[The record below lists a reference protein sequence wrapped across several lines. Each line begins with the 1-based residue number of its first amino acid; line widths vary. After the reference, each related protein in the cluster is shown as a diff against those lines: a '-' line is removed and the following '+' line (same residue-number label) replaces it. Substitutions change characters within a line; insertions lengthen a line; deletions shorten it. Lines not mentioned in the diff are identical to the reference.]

1 MKQPTNLID
10 VKDLTIA
17 FPNQGTMTSVVDAIS
32 FAIRYG
38 EILGVV
44 GESGSGKSQ
53 TALSIMGLC
62 PPSAT
67 ISSENGIVFQPTPE
81 SKLVHLLSLPPK
93 HLRKIRGKEISMI
106 FQEPMTS
113 LNPVHKCGKQVAEI
127 LEIHTICKR
136 SQIKKRVLDLFHEVQ
151 LPDPQKMYNSYP
163 HEISGGQRQ
172 RVMISMALA
181 CEPKLLIADE
191 PTTALDV
198 TVQKTILELLKQ
210 LQKKHRMSL
219 LFITH
224 DLGVISEI
232 SDRVLV
238 MYKGKIVEEFLPAD
252 IPHGIKHPYT
262 KGLIACKPPL
272 HDRPTKLLTIS
283 DFMNESAVEITQT
296 NSVANHEI
304 IDKSDSDKE
313 IILEIQNLHK
323 YYPVGRKLNGQPKAY
338 FKAVDNVSFSIFKG
352 ETLGLV
358 GESGCG
364 KTTLSRT
371 LLNLIP
377 PTSGQMIFAN
387 KDIAALRKKELK
399 TFRQQ
404 AQIIFQ
410 DPYSSLNPMMTVG
423 RTLMEPMQV
432 HHIGKNN
439 SERKEMAIQ
448 LLEKTG
454 LTQSDFDKYP
464 HQFSGGQRQR
474 IVIARALALK
484 PQFIICDEAVSAL
497 DVSVQAQV
505 LNLLN
510 DLKNEFQLTYLFI
523 SHDWSVVKYMS
534 DRIMVMQ
541 KGKIVEAGCAD
552 EIFYQP
558 QQEYTKTLINSIPG
572 VQL

>member
-1 MKQPTNLID
+1 MKQSDNLIE
-10 VKDLTIA
+10 VKDLSIA
-17 FPNQGTMTSVVDAIS
+17 FPNQNTINTVVDSIS
-32 FAIRYG
+32 FSIKHG

-53 TALSIMGLC
+53 TALSLMGLC
-62 PPSAT
+62 PPNAIISNKKS
-67 ISSENGIVFQPTPE
+67 INFFSSSESAPIQ
-81 SKLVHLLSLPPK
+81 LLSLPAK
-93 HLRKIRGKEISMI
+93 QLQKIRGKDISMI

-113 LNPVHKCGKQVAEI
+113 LNPVQKCGQQVAEI
-127 LEIHTICKR
+127 LKIHNICKNATN
-136 SQIKKRVLDLFHEVQ
+136 RVLELFDEVQ
-151 LPDPQKMYNSYP
+151 LPNPQKIYNSYP
-163 HEISGGQRQ
+163 HQISGGQRQ

-181 CEPKLLIADE
+181 CNPKLLIADE

-198 TVQKTILELLKQ
+198 TVQKSILKLLRT
-210 LQKKHRMSL
+210 LQKTHKMSV

-232 SDRVLV
+232 SDRVIV
-238 MYKGKIVEEFLPAD
+238 MYKGKIVEEFKSTD
-252 IPHGIKHPYT
+252 IPTGVQHPYS

-272 HDRPTKLLTIS
+272 HERPEKLLTIN
-283 DFMNESAVEITQT
+283 DFMSGTVEP
-296 NSVANHEI
+296 S
-304 IDKSDSDKE
+304 KSKE
-313 IILEIQNLHK
+313 IMISPQVPDKIDEILKVKNLNK
-323 YYPVGRKLNGQPKAY
+323 YYTVGRKLNGKPSAY
-338 FKAVDNVSFSIFKG
+338 FKAVDNVSFSIYKG
-352 ETLGLV
+352 ETFGLV

-371 LLNLIP
+371 LLNLLK
-377 PTSGQMIFAN
+377 PTSGEIVFDN
-387 KDIAALRKKELK
+387 KNTLNFDKKELK
-399 TFRQQ
+399 IFRQQ

-423 RTLMEPMQV
+423 RTLIEPMQV
-432 HHIGKNN
+432 HRIGKNN
-439 SERKEMAIQ
+439 AERKEMIME

-454 LTQSDFDKYP
+454 LAHSDFNKYP

-474 IVIARALALK
+474 IVIARALTLK

-510 DLKNEFQLTYLFI
+510 DLKKEFQLTYLFI

-541 KGKIVEAGCAD
+541 KGKIVEQGLAD
-552 EIFYQP
+552 DIFYNP

-572 VQL
+572 EQI